1 MKTVITTDLHGC
13 DLEFRALMKKTEL
26 DQDADTLI
34 ILGDLFDRGRHSFG
48 LYETILKMKQRMGER
63 LILIRGNHDQFLLDA
78 EAEGEKTVL
87 WALNGGM
94 RTVESFERHGHSFT
108 EAAGLLKNTPLYYE
122 TEQFICVHAGL
133 VSDKVSD
140 NTEDICLWDRSVNEG
155 EYKGKLGIGGHTPHE
170 KPVYLPGDGGCV
182 PLPYDTRLSL
192 PEKGFICIDTGCVFG
207 GRLTALVV
215 EGEAYRCVS
224 MRKMDY

>member
-1 MKTVITTDLHGC
+1 MKTVVTTDLHGC
-13 DLEFRALMKKTEL
+13 DLEFRALMKKAEL
-26 DQDADTLI
+26 DQDTDTLI
-34 ILGDLFDRGRHSFG
+34 ILGDLFDRGRHSFE
-48 LYETILKMKQRMGER
+48 LYETVLKMKQRMGDR
-63 LILIRGNHDQFLLDA
+63 MILIRGNHDQFLLDA
-78 EAEGEKTVL
+78 AAKGEKTVL

-94 RTVESFERHGHSFT
+94 RTVESFAAHGHKFT
-108 EAAGLLKNTPLYYE
+108 EAAELLKDTPLFYE

-133 VSDKVSD
+133 VSDDVKE

-170 KPVYLPGDGGCV
+170 TPVYFPGDGGCV
-182 PLPYDTRLSL
+182 PLPYDRELSL

-207 GRLTALVV
+207 RRLTALVIS
-215 EGEAYRCVS
+215 GGTYRCLA